1 MMELVFLIFVII
13 ETIILQIIPRA
24 LSDPFYYIK
33 DIYDKDAFN
42 YHVHG
47 GQQAGIIYPVGG
59 SINWRISKGLRDIN
73 GIRPAILDNSD
84 LKFDITYYQV
94 EDHTPM

>member
-1 MMELVFLIFVII
+1 MILMMELVFLKFVII

-33 DIYDKDAFN
+33 DIYDKDTFN

-47 GQQAGIIYPVGG
+47 GEREGIIYLAGG
-59 SINWRISKGLRDIN
+59 SINWRISKGPPDIN
-73 GIRPAILDNSD
+73 GIIPAILDNSD
-84 LKFDITYYQV
+84 QKFDIT
-94 EDHTPM
+94 PILC